1 MTPSRS
7 NCFEARPDSVVL
19 LLTTVVA
26 VQTIGVIK
34 EPDRLVNYVLLVTA
48 TLDRL
53 IKIGGASS
61 EPVAEGRSYA
71 LPRRVYTTQSDSGRP

>member
-26 VQTIGVIK
+26 VLVSPSIQMAYQWERAVVLGV
-34 EPDRLVNYVLLVTA
+34 
-48 TLDRL
+48 
-53 IKIGGASS
+53 
-61 EPVAEGRSYA
+61 A
-71 LPRRVYTTQSDSGRP
+71 LTGSAQHE